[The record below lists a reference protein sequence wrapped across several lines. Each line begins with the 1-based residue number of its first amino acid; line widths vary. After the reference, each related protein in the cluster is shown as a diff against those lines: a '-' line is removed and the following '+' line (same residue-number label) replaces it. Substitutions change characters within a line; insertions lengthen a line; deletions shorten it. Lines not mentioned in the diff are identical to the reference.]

1 MKRFQKVGESLTLA
15 LLVFLPACVTSH
27 YDRTE
32 NFTFSWKIGDFEQA
46 AKEAENLAERGPKR
60 DRMLYRME
68 EGATKRLRRDHQG
81 SVRAFQE
88 VSAHY
93 DKWFGVHLRSKTK
106 ISEELISSIG
116 TPEWKPYKS
125 RVYERVMLRLYQ
137 ALNFMELGKQGRARA
152 EIFKTRQAVQDA
164 KELWN
169 AELTASRELMSKRG
183 IDLEKGFNRAE
194 ADQLKE
200 ETDRLKAMIPS
211 DLGDYVNPAAIYLE
225 ALYFLHGGTQR
236 DDYEKAFFS
245 LRQLYALYPENPWIR
260 EDYEQARKGTS
271 SEEDLTYVFFETGRA
286 PVRREKR
293 FDLPLIFLS
302 ETSRLPYAGLAL
314 PTLVTNDNFLETLE
328 VRGQNESSWSR
339 TVPLADMDGIVAKEF
354 AKDYPIELTKAITG
368 SLAKGGLQYLATDAV
383 RSEKEPVRAVTG
395 VAVGAFSQ
403 SITRAD
409 WRSWSTLPKQIQF
422 CKIKTP
428 ASRELTLRG
437 VRTNLV
443 KKVSL
448 GPEKTKLLWIRSI
461 SAHTPLI
468 LVNSFSMD
476 PQSP

>member
-1 MKRFQKVGESLTLA
+1 
-15 LLVFLPACVTSH
+15 
-27 YDRTE
+27 
-32 NFTFSWKIGDFEQA
+32 
-46 AKEAENLAERGPKR
+46 
-60 DRMLYRME
+60 
-68 EGATKRLRRDHQG
+68 
-81 SVRAFQE
+81 
-88 VSAHY
+88 
-93 DKWFGVHLRSKTK
+93 
-106 ISEELISSIG
+106 
-116 TPEWKPYKS
+116 
-125 RVYERVMLRLYQ
+125 MLRLYQ

-194 ADQLKE
+194 ANQLKE

-302 ETSRLPYAGLAL
+302 ETSRSLRRIGPANLGDQRQFSGNAGS
-314 PTLVTNDNFLETLE
+314 PRTEREFLEP
-328 VRGQNESSWSR
+328 N
-339 TVPLADMDGIVAKEF
+339 
-354 AKDYPIELTKAITG
+354 G
-368 SLAKGGLQYLATDAV
+368 SAG
-383 RSEKEPVRAVTG
+383 
-395 VAVGAFSQ
+395 
-403 SITRAD
+403 
-409 WRSWSTLPKQIQF
+409 
-422 CKIKTP
+422 
-428 ASRELTLRG
+428 
-437 VRTNLV
+437 
-443 KKVSL
+443 
-448 GPEKTKLLWIRSI
+448 
-461 SAHTPLI
+461 
-468 LVNSFSMD
+468 
-476 PQSP
+476 